1 MALVED
7 VNYASIDAAT
17 VEVGPLIGSGEFAKV
32 YLGRL
37 GDGARVA
44 VKRQVAP
51 SEEECDE
58 AAQVARALGLEL
70 RILASVD
77 HANVLR
83 YVGCWEDV
91 GRPSVGGR
99 VVPGTGLNVVTEYAA
114 GGDVRTAH
122 ARGQGKG

>member
-77 HANVLR
+77 HVNVLR

-91 GRPSVGGR
+91 GRPSVDPKGPRIDLRGGCTA
-99 VVPGTGLNVVTEYAA
+99 VVLQ
-114 GGDVRTAH
+114 VRC
-122 ARGQGKG
+122 AR